1 MHNISLWCMLN
12 LFEFFL
18 APFPSFFWI
27 SCLRYFLLFTSFLL
41 AEKVWSKSLK
51 NPEKETM
58 INYRCIALF
67 EHRFGTQNGSRFSL
81 ISSVKMQPIFKMN
94 SSVERSILALSA
106 DHHKNPLTFQIDDV
120 TSGSMTAPPNST

>member
-1 MHNISLWCMLN
+1 M
-12 LFEFFL
+12 
-18 APFPSFFWI
+18 
-27 SCLRYFLLFTSFLL
+27 
-41 AEKVWSKSLK
+41 K

-81 ISSVKMQPIFKMN
+81 ISSVKMQPIFKIN
-94 SSVERSILALSA
+94 SSVERSVLALSA

-120 TSGSMTAPPNST
+120 TSGSMTPFVFFKMSLACRDNFVFVKNVLTFKTCPLVRIGP